1 MMVPIIYSQIFY
13 YSNIHCR
20 AFLNLSQCG
29 ELIYLIMG
37 VWSSY
42 IIIDIFGVQNQLFRG
57 LLIRSLISCS
67 PNIDCQI
74 SRQGQ
79 TCSGP
84 SVCLRLAQACLSR
97 IIISRCCNVSRRLQQ
112 NRLIS
117 FYELLLLMESM
128 SLVDRLVQ
136 SI

>member
-20 AFLNLSQCG
+20 AFLNLPQCG
-29 ELIYLIMG
+29 ELM
-37 VWSSY
+37 Y